1 MKFGKSI
8 ALQIALV
15 GLLAVSTAQADSVPL
30 DVKDDGG
37 NAMSGDPDHGET
49 IFKKCAVCHSIKA
62 GENRVGPSLHG
73 VVGRQAGTAPNY
85 SYSKANKESGI
96 TWSQQEIFVY
106 LKNPQAKV
114 PGTKMTFP
122 GLPAPQ
128 DRADVIAYLT
138 KNSQ

>member
-1 MKFGKSI
+1 MRFDEYVAVSI
-8 ALQIALV
+8 ALFALFT
-15 GLLAVSTAQADSVPL
+15 ASTAVADSVPL
-30 DVKDDGG
+30 DVKDDAG
-37 NAMSGDPDHGET
+37 NAMSGDPDHGEV
-49 IFKKCAVCHSIKA
+49 IFKKCQVCHSIKA

-73 VVGRQAGTAPNY
+73 IVGRQAGSVPNY

-128 DRADVIAYLT
+128 DRADVIAFLT
-138 KNSQ
+138 KNSE